1 MGMNSTSSWRNAILT
16 CQNKHKIVFFVRK
29 YISFKI
35 HLFKAYALSA
45 MAVVIFL
52 EFYSTKRGLP
62 LVNSWSHGL
71 H

>member
-1 MGMNSTSSWRNAILT
+1 MGMNSTSSWRNAILI

-29 YISFKI
+29 YISFNI
-35 HLFKAYALSA
+35 HLFKAYARST

-52 EFYSTKRGLP
+52 DFQSTKRRLP